1 MGTRHIKNRKHQ
13 GCGPVH
19 CGILERGT
27 DLTSVSGRRLLVL
40 LDEQNLSI
48 TAKKQGFRLQYD
60 LLAKRFKTVA
70 ETAELHIFMAVEL
83 WYEATKRQRFEE
95 SGYTVHL
102 KRIRSRQFA
111 NGRRKCES
119 NIDNLFAFWAGMSA
133 LRAEPEILVLGSGDY
148 GLSGELAKETCEQR
162 RNKAMSVMTL
172 SLPGSTSQDLD
183 AETNP
188 NITANLE
195 IGLDLLKPLAKRKL
209 SSAAVTV
216 SSFRWF
222 RFGSFVDHIF

>member
-1 MGTRHIKNRKHQ
+1 MGTRQDKNRKDQ
-13 GCGPVH
+13 SCSPIR

-27 DLTSVSGRRLLVL
+27 DLTAISGRRLLVL

-60 LLAKRFKTVA
+60 LLARRLRTVA
-70 ETAELHIFMAVEL
+70 ETAELHIFTAVEP
-83 WYEATKRQRFEE
+83 WYEAATRQQFKE
-95 SGYTVHL
+95 SRYLVHL
-102 KRIRSRQFA
+102 KTIRD
-111 NGRRKCES
+111 RRRHDS

-148 GLSGELAKETCEQR
+148 GLSGELAKEIYEQR
-162 RNKAMSVMTL
+162 RNKAMSIMTL

-195 IGLDLLKPLAKRKL
+195 IGMDLLKPLANRKRT
-209 SSAAVTV
+209 SAAVTV

-222 RFGSFVDHIF
+222 RFESFVNHIF

>member
-1 MGTRHIKNRKHQ
+1 MGTRYIESRKSQ
-13 GCGPVH
+13 GCRPVR
-19 CGILERGT
+19 CGRLERGT
-27 DLTSVSGRRLLVL
+27 DLTAISGRRLLVL

-60 LLAKRFKTVA
+60 LLAKRFRTVA
-70 ETAELHIFMAVEL
+70 ETAELHIFTAVEP
-83 WYEATKRQRFEE
+83 WYDAATRKRFEE
-95 SGYTVHL
+95 FGYTVHL
-102 KRIRSRQFA
+102 KRIRSRQLA
-111 NGRRKCES
+111 NGRRQYDS
-119 NIDNLFAFWAGMSA
+119 NIDNLFAFWAGISA

-148 GLSGELAKETCEQR
+148 GLSGELAKEICEQR

-183 AETNP
+183 AEINP

-195 IGLDLLKPLAKRKL
+195 IGLDLLNPLTHRKL